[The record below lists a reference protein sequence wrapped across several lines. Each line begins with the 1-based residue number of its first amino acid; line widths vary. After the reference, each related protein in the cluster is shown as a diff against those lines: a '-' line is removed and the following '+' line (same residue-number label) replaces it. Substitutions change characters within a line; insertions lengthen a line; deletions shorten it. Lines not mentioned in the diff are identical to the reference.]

1 MFVSPLFFVQHTD
14 EESDADSFQ
23 TQPWGLPVLQRGFT
37 VSVHGLLSVNKK
49 GMCRPGS
56 FDCTVNL
63 LVLSGEL
70 RATEQILNVVTRFH
84 SSA

>member
-49 GMCRPGS
+49 GMCRRVIWLYSKFSSTFWG
-56 FDCTVNL
+56 
-63 LVLSGEL
+63 
-70 RATEQILNVVTRFH
+70 TESDRTDT
-84 SSA
+84 